1 MNKRFSWMAL
11 SIVVSVGILAGLSL
25 YTFDYAEGTS
35 YFLDDPSAC
44 IYCHVMQAQ
53 FDNWNRSTHQAVA
66 TCNDCHTP
74 HAFPDKWIVK
84 GVNGWNH
91 SVAFTSGDF
100 PNTIQIREFN
110 LEVALDN
117 CVDCHQTMVSAINH
131 PVADQ
136 ALSCV
141 ACHGNVGH

>member
-11 SIVVSVGILAGLSL
+11 SIAVSVGILGGLSL

-35 YFLDDPSAC
+35 YFLDDPTAC
-44 IYCHVMQAQ
+44 VNCHVMQEQ
-53 FDNWNRSTHQAVA
+53 YDDWNRSTHQAVA

-74 HAFPDKWIVK
+74 HGFPDKWIVK
-84 GVNGWNH
+84 GLNGWNH
-91 SVAFTSGDF
+91 SVAFTTGNF

-110 LEVALDN
+110 LDVALNN
-117 CVDCHQTMVSAINH
+117 CVDCHQTMVSNINH
-131 PVADQ
+131 PADDR
-136 ALSCV
+136 AKSCV